1 MGGEYGLEA
10 LGAWI
15 VAVFCDDESAGDLL
29 PDNPLCGFSHRS
41 RRLARRE
48 YEHAPRLET
57 RFLDQDGVAFELQR
71 ALHGPLRIRGG
82 ETGREYLLEV
92 IAHKDIVTTREFG
105 AWLGYASGG
114 RRVGMR
120 FSANVSILFKEVP
133 LLERFGRAAAAGF
146 SVVEFWWPGHETE
159 LEAVERA
166 VGDAGLDV
174 ALFNFDAGDMA
185 AGDRGLVSDP
195 ERQHLFRENVP
206 MALDLAR
213 ALGCERM
220 NVLVGHEIPGLDREV
235 QLALARENLRF
246 AAEKAEVADI
256 TVMVEAVNTF
266 ENGPYLLYTTEQ
278 AVEFVEHVERENVW
292 IQHDF
297 YHMQRMEGNLVA
309 NLREHFDQIGHV
321 QIADSPGRG
330 EPGTGE
336 IHYPYVLAALE
347 DLGYDGYVGLE
358 YNPTTE
364 TTEES
369 LKWLPKELRGGD
381 VNVSDLGL

>member
-1 MGGEYGLEA
+1 
-10 LGAWI
+10 
-15 VAVFCDDESAGDLL
+15 
-29 PDNPLCGFSHRS
+29 
-41 RRLARRE
+41 
-48 YEHAPRLET
+48 
-57 RFLDQDGVAFELQR
+57 
-71 ALHGPLRIRGG
+71 
-82 ETGREYLLEV
+82 
-92 IAHKDIVTTREFG
+92 
-105 AWLGYASGG
+105 
-114 RRVGMR
+114 MR
-120 FSANVSILFKEVP
+120 FSANVSILFKEIP
-133 LLERFGRAAAAGF
+133 LLERFGQAAAAGF
-146 SVVEFWWPGHETE
+146 SAVEFWWPGHQAAPG
-159 LEAVERA
+159 AVERA
-166 VGDAGLDV
+166 ARDAGLDV

-220 NVLVGHEIPGLDREV
+220 NVLVGMRSPAWTARSSRAGTRERT
-235 QLALARENLRF
+235 LRCREGRGGGHHGHGRGGEHLRERALF
-246 AAEKAEVADI
+246 
-256 TVMVEAVNTF
+256 
-266 ENGPYLLYTTEQ
+266 LYTTKQ
-278 AVEFVEHVERENVW
+278 AEEFVEHVERENVR

-309 NLREHFDQIGHV
+309 NLRGHFDQIGHV

-347 DLGYDGYVGLE
+347 DLDYDGDVGLE

-381 VNVSDLGL
+381 VAVSDLGL